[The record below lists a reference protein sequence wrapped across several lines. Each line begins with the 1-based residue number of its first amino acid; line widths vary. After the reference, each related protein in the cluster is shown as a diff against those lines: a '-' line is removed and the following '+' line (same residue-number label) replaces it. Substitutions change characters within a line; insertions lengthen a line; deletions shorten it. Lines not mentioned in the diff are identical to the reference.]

1 MPLPPSA
8 PDDILAAAAQI
19 DPPLLAS
26 IPPGMLTAALDG
38 AAGDDIAEDSHGRR
52 VRGPERHQS

>member
-26 IPPGMLTAALDG
+26 IPPGVLTAALDG
-38 AAGDDIAEDSHGRR
+38 AAGDDIAEDSHETTSSW
-52 VRGPERHQS
+52 P